1 MTSPMIRTKTIR
13 FYFQGSYARFWHMW
27 VGLETNSQTGCVA
40 SNAEKIMTFSISPTK
55 NSKWSVFTPHHADPR
70 RRAGTRGNSQ
80 SHFWRASGVMQSRCL
95 LKRRE
100 KIEYPIPMFS
110 FWSAEY
116 RARFRV
122 VGPLISC
129 GVVGLQENIR

>member
-1 MTSPMIRTKTIR
+1 MYRSPP
-13 FYFQGSYARFWHMW
+13 QGGHKGKFAKSS
-27 VGLETNSQTGCVA
+27 LESLR
-40 SNAEKIMTFSISPTK
+40 S
-55 NSKWSVFTPHHADPR
+55 
-70 RRAGTRGNSQ
+70 
-80 SHFWRASGVMQSRCL
+80 QSRCL